1 MYVDNIILNGDNI
14 IEIGR
19 LKKTGNWV
27 WFKRLGTNAY
37 FLVMQI
43 ARSKVVSI
51 FLNESMFLNFW
62 KRHVWEQTKW
72 TLIRVGKKVEDNGK
86 LLEKDRYQKLVRK
99 SINLSHIRLDVAFA
113 ISWVSLHMHSSKEI

>member
-1 MYVDNIILNGDNI
+1 
-14 IEIGR
+14 
-19 LKKTGNWV
+19 
-27 WFKRLGTNAY
+27 
-37 FLVMQI
+37 MQI
-43 ARSKVVSI
+43 ARSKGVSI